1 MLTMFQDGTLNVN
14 ACKVKPIVSPE
25 TGHGFN
31 PAEELGGYYVM
42 TAIKLE
48 YDEQSTRLNSLGA
61 LETKIMFPVEDSEA
75 QFRQIAI
82 VADPDAQIPGT
93 GSTPA
98 NEESYRGP
106 QHPDFRTPDEEP
118 FDIVTG
124 TGKVLYIE
132 NRQPVSRAIDQIEDI
147 KVVFEF

>member
-1 MLTMFQDGTLNVN
+1 MKSDCRQKVTCATCGGSHHTLLHR
-14 ACKVKPIVSPE
+14 SPGRSDNDD
-25 TGHGFN
+25 T
-31 PAEELGGYYVM
+31 PA
-42 TAIKLE
+42 
-48 YDEQSTRLNSLGA
+48 S
-61 LETKIMFPVEDSEA
+61 
-75 QFRQIAI
+75 
-82 VADPDAQIPGT
+82 
-93 GSTPA
+93 STPA

-106 QHPDFRTPDEEP
+106 QHPDHGTPDEEP